1 VYKKRLISKK
11 YDRRLYEVLNADGS
25 TRVASINAVSLALV
39 DAGIFLYDLVAA
51 VSVGKIHDQLIV
63 DLTGDEDQNSE
74 ADMPIAMMP
83 SLNKILLLQM
93 DGTLTVEE
101 FNNLMKMGI
110 QAIKKI
116 YEIQKETI
124 RSSLESVLK
133 MYGQT

>member
-1 VYKKRLISKK
+1 
-11 YDRRLYEVLNADGS
+11 
-25 TRVASINAVSLALV
+25 
-39 DAGIFLYDLVAA
+39 
-51 VSVGKIHDQLIV
+51 
-63 DLTGDEDQNSE
+63 
-74 ADMPIAMMP
+74 MPIAMMP